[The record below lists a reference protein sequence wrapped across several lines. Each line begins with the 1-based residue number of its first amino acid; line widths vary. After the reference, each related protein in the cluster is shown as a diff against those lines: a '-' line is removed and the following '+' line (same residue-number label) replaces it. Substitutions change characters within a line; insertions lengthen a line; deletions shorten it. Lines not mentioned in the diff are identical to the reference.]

1 MSQVRLL
8 ASPGGLATAVA
19 EGGAAG
25 QVARE
30 WHGTAA
36 AIDGD
41 GSARALLQLSADTT
55 GGHHHYTAGGH
66 HTAVQLSADTTGGH
80 HHYTAGGHHT
90 AVQLSADTKGG
101 HHQYTAG
108 GSHHY
113 TAGGNHTAVAGA
125 PTHTRVLST
134 PCTSNT
140 PPAAPGG
147 SFPEGSAPA
156 GGGFREG
163 SAVASASPR
172 DHLSLAYQ
180 AAEAAKHYARTE
192 AWRRVYIYI

>member
-41 GSARALLQLSADTT
+41 GSARALL
-55 GGHHHYTAGGH
+55 
-66 HTAVQLSADTTGGH
+66 QLSADTTGGH